1 MIKKSV
7 KKLVGDYA
15 LPGRNHRIIAVGVV
29 VNASGSGFYLTGS
42 TLYFLKGIGLTVAQ
56 VGLGLT
62 IAGLVGFLTTVPVTL
77 LAKRLGPL
85 TLLRSLQL
93 WRAAWLVA
101 LAFSEGMATFTL
113 CASMVMV
120 SQGPIFPMVQILV
133 NTTAGSADRTR
144 MLGVISSVINV
155 GMSIGTLAAAPLIS
169 MGGLSWLRSVILAGA
184 ACSVLSSLVFRLL
197 DVDTSAAEPTA
208 QKWYAGLVDVA
219 KDRPYLALSTVNG
232 ILFLHP
238 VLLGVAIPLWLVE
251 ATNAPEAL
259 LSVLLFLNTVLA
271 IVFQVHFAKNIRST
285 ADGTRSLLRSGLTL
299 GLFSLVLIPTLY
311 TDVWLSI
318 AILVVA
324 TILLTCGE
332 LFQGAGAWEL
342 SIRHAPESKRAEYL
356 AVFSLGGSI
365 ANIVGPALVAV
376 LITWG
381 ASGMVVLAS
390 LFAVAAGL
398 ITAVGGRLARSES
411 TETVPGASAAGAPS
425 AGPPSVEPAP

>member
-1 MIKKSV
+1 MIGNGV
-7 KKLVGDYA
+7 KKLVSDYS
-15 LPGRNHRIIAVGVV
+15 LPGRNHRIIAWGVV

-42 TLYFLKGIGLTVAQ
+42 TLYFLKGIGLTAAQ
-56 VGLGLT
+56 VGIGLT

-85 TLLRSLQL
+85 TLLRTLQL

-101 LAFSEGMATFTL
+101 LAFSDGMLTFTL
-113 CASMVMV
+113 CASMVMIT
-120 SQGPIFPMVQILV
+120 QGPIFPMVQMLV

-169 MGGLSWLRSVILAGA
+169 MGGLPWLRSIILAGA
-184 ACSVLSSLVFRLL
+184 ACSVMSSVVFRFL
-197 DVDTSAAEPTA
+197 DIDTSSAEPNT

-219 KDRPYLALSTVNG
+219 KDRKYLALSAVNG

-251 ATNAPEAL
+251 STNAPEAL
-259 LSVLLFLNTVLA
+259 LSVFLFINTVLA
-271 IVFQVHFAKNIRST
+271 IVFQVHFAKNIKST
-285 ADGTRSLLRSGLTL
+285 ADGTRSLLRSGVALA
-299 GLFSLVLIPTLY
+299 LFSLLLIPSMY
-311 TDVWLSI
+311 TDVWLSVTI
-318 AILVVA
+318 LGAAIL
-324 TILLTCGE
+324 LLTCGE

-356 AVFSLGGSI
+356 GVFSLGGSVS
-365 ANIVGPALVAV
+365 NIVGPALVAV

-381 ASGMVVLAS
+381 AKGMVVLAAV
-390 LFAVAAGL
+390 FVVAAGL
-398 ITAVGGRLARSES
+398 IAAVGARLAQAES
-411 TETVPGASAAGAPS
+411 KTEMAEAAP
-425 AGPPSVEPAP
+425 

>member
-1 MIKKSV
+1 MIKGSLR
-7 KKLVGDYA
+7 KLVSDYS
-15 LPGRNHRIIAVGVV
+15 LPGRNHRIIALGVV

-42 TLYFLKGIGLTVAQ
+42 TLYFLKGIGLTAAQ

-62 IAGLVGFLTTVPVTL
+62 IAGLFGFLTTIPVTL

-101 LAFSEGMATFTL
+101 LAFSDGMVGFTL

-155 GMSIGTLAAAPLIS
+155 GMSFGTLAAAPLIS
-169 MGGLSWLRSVILAGA
+169 MHGLPWLRSVILAGA
-184 ACSVLSSLVFRLL
+184 ACSVLSSLVFRML
-197 DVDTSAAEPTA
+197 DVDTSSAEPA
-208 QKWYAGLVDVA
+208 PQKWYAGLMDVA
-219 KDRPYLALSTVNG
+219 RDRPYLALSAVNG

-251 ATNAPEAL
+251 ATNAPQGL
-259 LSVLLFLNTVLA
+259 LSALLFLNTVLA

-285 ADGTRSLLRSGLTL
+285 ADGTRSLLRSGLAL

-311 TDVWLSI
+311 TDVWLSVV
-318 AILVVA
+318 ILVTA

-332 LFQGAGAWEL
+332 LYQGAGAWEL
-342 SIRHAPESKRAEYL
+342 SIRHAPDSKKAEYL
-356 AVFSLGGSI
+356 AVFSLGGSV

-376 LITWG
+376 FITWG
-381 ASGMVVLAS
+381 APGMVVLAA
-390 LFAVAAGL
+390 LFAVASGL
-398 ITAVGGRLARSES
+398 VVVVGGRLARSGPAGEAG
-411 TETVPGASAAGAPS
+411 PLAAGAPS
-425 AGPPSVEPAP
+425 ADPASAEAAS